1 MRKFIFI
8 LALTFLGSYG
18 FTQKLQPD
26 QVPQLIKDC
35 LQAKFPQTVDLPV
48 SWTKEKGNYKASMTI
63 MDTPA
68 FMVIDTIGN
77 TIRIERKINPNYLPK
92 KAKDHLKALDPT
104 YQVLSVMQVTDSKDK
119 VTYKTVAKITTN
131 FTFDGDGVL
140 AGKK

>member
-1 MRKFIFI
+1 MRKLI
-8 LALTFLGSYG
+8 LIMAFALIGANSFA
-18 FTQKLQPD
+18 QKLQPD
-26 QVPQLIKDC
+26 QVPQIIKDC

-48 SWTKEKGNYKASMTI
+48 SWSKEKGNYKASMTI

-104 YQVLSVMQVTDSKDK
+104 YQVLSVMQITDNKDK
-119 VTYKTVAKITTN
+119 VTYKTSAKITTN
-131 FTFDGDGVL
+131 FTFDANGAI
-140 AGKK
+140 AGGK

>member
-1 MRKFIFI
+1 MRKLI
-8 LALTFLGSYG
+8 LIMAIAFMGAHTFG
-18 FTQKLQPD
+18 QKLQPN
-26 QVPQLIKDC
+26 QVPQIIKDC

-48 SWTKEKGNYKASMTI
+48 SWSKEKGNYIANMTI

-68 FMVIDTIGN
+68 FMVIDTVGN

-104 YQVLSVMQVTDSKDK
+104 YQVLSVMQITDNKDK

-131 FTFDGDGVL
+131 FTFDANGAI
-140 AGKK
+140 AGAK

>member
-1 MRKFIFI
+1 MRKFVLFM
-8 LALTFLGSYG
+8 AFVFLGTLS
-18 FTQKLQPD
+18 FAQKLQPD
-26 QVPQLIKDC
+26 QVPQIIKDC
-35 LQAKFPQTVDLPV
+35 LQIKFPQTVDLPV
-48 SWTKEKGNYKASMTI
+48 SWSKEKGNYKASMTI
-63 MDTPA
+63 MDSPA
-68 FMVIDTIGN
+68 FMVIDTLGN

-104 YQVLSVMQVTDSKDK
+104 YQVLSVMQVTDNKNK